1 MAEHVLM
8 EAMTNTKKNSCVEV
22 QCDCNTMWSLA
33 QQFSY
38 LRLSTATGDFKS
50 ELVGDYVVRARRI
63 AATYARFYLEAE
75 EGGDASKKGRFYWMA
90 LGAFASKTVACLF
103 EKFQVKAQAFFLSK
117 KTKDGLG
124 KGNFWLFQDI
134 SAWHWY
140 YSNYN
145 GSFDMCLSS
154 RDASTYVPA
163 VKQQMNKLPWKDDA
177 LSKIKN
183 MKVSPEIKKGFAKVK
198 EFEEESDVLVRP
210 GLQMAHLLAIA
221 DHEQGVILQP
231 LIYDDPDFADWV
243 RVDRK
248 MSQNYLD
255 WILPAKEL
263 VFSHACTT
271 DNAELKSS
279 APEDTKLEDFDSRMK
294 WIGQAANLFH
304 KLMQQNT
311 AYMEAELRIM
321 AGWVDMPD
329 KKPLL
334 TIKKSQAPGMWR

>member
-1 MAEHVLM
+1 MAEHVLV
-8 EAMTNTKKNSCVEV
+8 EAMTNTKKNSCVQV

-63 AATYARFYLEAE
+63 AATYARFYLESE
-75 EGGDASKKGRFYWMA
+75 EGGDASKKGRFYWMV

-103 EKFQVKAQAFFLSK
+103 EKFQVKAQALVLTK

-154 RDASTYVPA
+154 RDASQYVPA

-183 MKVSPEIKKGFAKVK
+183 MKVSPDIKKGFAKVK
-198 EFEEESDVLVRP
+198 EFEEETKRINRP
-210 GLQMAHLLAIA
+210 RLQMEHLLAIA

-231 LIYDDPDFADWV
+231 LIYDDPDFAYWV
-243 RVDRK
+243 GVDRWPIV
-248 MSQNYLD
+248 SSFS
-255 WILPAKEL
+255 PAKEL
-263 VFSHACTT
+263 VFSHTCTT
-271 DNAELKSS
+271 DNAELKSV
-279 APEDTKLEDFDSRMK
+279 APEDTKLENFKNRMK
-294 WIGQAANLFH
+294 WIGDAAEKFH
-304 KLMQQNT
+304 GLMGERT
-311 AYMEAELRIM
+311 TYMESELRIM

-329 KKPLL
+329 KKPFL
-334 TIKKSQAPGMWR
+334 TIKKSQAPGM